1 MVWFLLVYE
10 LEASLFCAVK
20 EGFFILSFYYFVSR
34 DHKLRQNECAVP
46 NQTEVTARHILD
58 IYLFICNIR
67 FPHNFEFTGG
77 KKNYQHEVLDYAQ
90 IKSFSQRALNKT
102 KEGTFIFKP
111 RWNQM
116 ALAHSGGVI
125 QFNNINIANS
135 FRKTFS

>member
-1 MVWFLLVYE
+1 MNAQCQIKQKSQPGIYLTF
-10 LEASLFCAVK
+10 
-20 EGFFILSFYYFVSR
+20 
-34 DHKLRQNECAVP
+34 
-46 NQTEVTARHILD
+46 
-58 IYLFICNIR
+58 IYLFAILDFHTTLNLQ
-67 FPHNFEFTGG
+67 EE

-116 ALAHSGGVI
+116 ALAHSGGVT